1 MKKKLWML
9 VCVCLLAFSV
19 TACGKTDQ
27 TSITFNGGTYDQWK
41 DTVQQTVQQITTVS
55 EADIDNALSSI
66 SEKSDAV
73 NYNFYSSWKEAVAD
87 EGDFQGFGDF
97 TMTESNKTMVME
109 QILNYTNR
117 DLSFTVV
124 FDTTTDTPE
133 LTSMTFDKVYSLG
146 EKMGKAGM
154 NTLIGMGTVFV
165 VLIFISFIISLFK
178 YISVFENRKKEQK
191 EDTASVG
198 VDNAI
203 AQVVSN
209 EEENVE
215 DDLELIAVITAAIA
229 ASEGTSTD
237 GLVVR
242 SIRKVNNRRK

>member
-55 EADIDNALSSI
+55 EADIDNAISSV

-73 NYNFYSSWKEAVAD
+73 NY
-87 EGDFQGFGDF
+87 
-97 TMTESNKTMVME
+97 MTESNKTMVME

-124 FDTTTDTPE
+124 FDTTTGTPE

-154 NTLIGMGTVFV
+154 NTLMGMGTVFV
-165 VLIFISFIISLFK
+165 ILILISIIIYAFRIIPYLQ
-178 YISVFENRKKEQK
+178 NKKKNAADATAAKEDKVVEQIAQK
-191 EDTASVG
+191 EELV
-198 VDNAI
+198 
-203 AQVVSN
+203 Q
-209 EEENVE
+209 
-215 DDLELIAVITAAIA
+215 DDLELVAVISAAIA
-229 ASEGTSTD
+229 AATGSSTD
-237 GLVVR
+237 GFVVR
-242 SIRKVNNRRK
+242 SIKRR